1 MSKSENQKQKLLIVL
16 QMLWDKS
23 DEDHWL
29 TCNDIL
35 AELERHGITAER
47 KSVYSDITAL
57 QDFGIDI
64 ECRRG
69 AGGGYFIAN
78 RDFELPELKLLVD
91 AVQFCRFITPSKSEK
106 LIKKLQ
112 SLSSQHQAAS
122 LGGNL
127 WLDNKGKADNES
139 ILLNI
144 DSLRDALSRQ
154 VLVSFQY
161 FKWQVDFSGAER
173 FVSMPMNDG
182 KAYKVQPL
190 GLIWDDENYYLVAE
204 DLSSQGIRHFRL
216 DRMKNIQCMEEKAT
230 ANAELNIN
238 EYAAGHF
245 NMMGGTPCRIRLR
258 AHNELASVLLD
269 KYGME
274 TLFPIPY
281 GKEQFE
287 CSVDAVVSEQ
297 FFGWLAG
304 FGGKIQ
310 LVGPEDICK
319 DYHAYIAKLLQ
330 CYEIEVMK

>member
-1 MSKSENQKQKLLIVL
+1 MGKSENQKQKLLIVL
-16 QMLWDKS
+16 QLLWEKS

-35 AELERHGITAER
+35 AELERQGIAAER
-47 KSVYSDITAL
+47 KSIYSDIAAL
-57 QDFGIDI
+57 QDYGIDI

-112 SLSSQHQAAS
+112 GLSSQYQAAS

-127 WLDNKGKADNES
+127 WLDNKGKAVNES

-144 DSLRDALSRQ
+144 DSLRDALSRR

-161 FKWQVDFSGAER
+161 YKWHIDFSGAER
-173 FVSMPMNDG
+173 FVSIPMNEG
-182 KAYKVQPL
+182 RAYKVQPL

-204 DLSSQGIRHFRL
+204 ETESREIRHFRL
-216 DRMKNIQCMEEKAT
+216 DRMKNIHCLEEKAEGNS
-230 ANAELNIN
+230 ALNIN

-245 NMMGGTPCRIRLR
+245 NMMGGTACRIRLR
-258 AHNELASVLLD
+258 VHNELTSVLLD
-269 KYGME
+269 KYGKDDI
-274 TLFPIPY
+274 FPMPY
-281 GKEQFE
+281 GENQFE

-304 FGGKIQ
+304 FGGKMQ
-310 LVGPEDICK
+310 LVGPEELCRE
-319 DYHAYIAKLLQ
+319 YHSYLAGMLER
-330 CYEIEVMK
+330 YEIEVMK